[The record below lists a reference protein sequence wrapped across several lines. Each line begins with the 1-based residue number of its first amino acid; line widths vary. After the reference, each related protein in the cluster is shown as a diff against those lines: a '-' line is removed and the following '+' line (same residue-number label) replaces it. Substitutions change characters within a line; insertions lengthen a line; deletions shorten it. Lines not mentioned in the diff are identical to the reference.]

1 MKKIFWLAIPAA
13 LLVIQFFQPDMSNP
27 PVDPA
32 QDIQQVAN
40 PPAEVQAIL
49 KTACY
54 DCHSNE
60 SAYPWYSRI
69 SPVSWWVADHIN
81 EGREALNFSTFG
93 TLSPGD
99 RAEVLEE
106 AAEKV
111 NEGEMPL
118 NSYTWMHPEARL
130 TAAQRD
136 LLTGWL
142 NANGGEGEAGAA
154 SEAAGGQAGDREA
167 KESEDED

>member
-40 PPAEVQAIL
+40 PPAEVQSIL
-49 KTACY
+49 KAACY

-99 RAEVLEE
+99 RAEALEE

-130 TAAQRD
+130 TAAQKD
-136 LLTGWL
+136 LLVGWL
-142 NANGGEGEAGAA
+142 NASGGEGEAGAA
-154 SEAAGGQAGDREA
+154 SEAAGGQPGGREA
-167 KESEDED
+167 KEGEDED